1 MQAVRFE
8 GSETLVEED
17 NFLGNALEETEE
29 PIINSTKSFQSLLK
43 SESSFKRER
52 PRSTK
57 EELMLG
63 KRLTFADEHN
73 DILVVNIFVDQLY
86 YRRNDKR
93 VSKNGFSNRG
103 GCCSVS

>member
-52 PRSTK
+52 PRYITIYSSFK
-57 EELMLG
+57 
-63 KRLTFADEHN
+63 
-73 DILVVNIFVDQLY
+73 I
-86 YRRNDKR
+86 
-93 VSKNGFSNRG
+93 
-103 GCCSVS
+103 